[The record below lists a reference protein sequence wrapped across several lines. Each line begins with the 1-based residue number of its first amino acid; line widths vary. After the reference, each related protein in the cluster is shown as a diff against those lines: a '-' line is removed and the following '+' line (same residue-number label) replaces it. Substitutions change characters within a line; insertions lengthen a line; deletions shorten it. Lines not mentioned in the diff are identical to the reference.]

1 MFSLNIKVS
10 ILGVEPLLPFC
21 AWLFQER
28 KNASILYNIALK
40 FIEFLKQKVIRFG
53 KVLIE
58 SISTF
63 TEKKANAYFDT
74 LINFHSKK
82 SLNRVKS

>member
-1 MFSLNIKVS
+1 MSMLNYTEI
-10 ILGVEPLLPFC
+10 VE
-21 AWLFQER
+21 
-28 KNASILYNIALK
+28 NAALCIALK
-40 FIEFLKQKVIRFG
+40 FIEFLKQKVNRFG

-63 TEKKANAYFDT
+63 TEKKANAYFGT